1 MLTPQGK
8 AQHWTEDNVYDALL
22 QFMRKYDRA
31 PVTKEWNTEG
41 LPSHHVAR
49 RLFGSLP
56 PLYARLG
63 LGEADARPFR
73 QQRWTAEA
81 QIDAVARFHRRE
93 RHWPSTREFKAR
105 ADLPHPVTVY
115 RTFGTL
121 AELRRR
127 AGMPGGGHEG
137 HGGPHRGGGWAFRKP
152 RPVERGSGK
161 G

>member
-8 AQHWTEDNVYDALL
+8 AQHWTEDNVYDALAH
-22 QFMRKYDRA
+22 FVGKYARA

-56 PLYARLG
+56 PLYTRLG
-63 LGEADARPFR
+63 LSEANARRPR
-73 QQRWTAEA
+73 HQRWTAEA
-81 QIDAVARFHRRE
+81 QIEAVTRFYRRE
-93 RHWPSTREFKAR
+93 RHWPGTREFKAR
-105 ADLPHPVTVY
+105 LDLPHPVTVY
-115 RTFGTL
+115 RAFGTL

-137 HGGPHRGGGWAFRKP
+137 HGGGGRGGGTLR
-152 RPVERGSGK
+152 R
-161 G
+161 